1 MRFPS
6 AFALCSSLVALSVAL
21 AACGSTPPFL
31 VFRSEPGE
39 KTAPIVGDPVRIQQ
53 PGYEMFGGAKA
64 GYHFVHSAEQWKTL
78 FPGGEIPPLPTDLN
92 FTRKMLIM
100 AVGDGKKVTHVKVT
114 KVLDT
119 ASTVH
124 LFVRETLE
132 GQNCKGESDGNAYD
146 AVITE
151 RLDKN
156 IQVHVEVE
164 PGKSC
169 GAPPSAKVMC
179 RHGNAAWENKIAAQ
193 PGETV
198 ECEAVPEVNGT
209 SAIVDHVWRFA
220 SIPPGSGAK
229 LTFSKNN
236 THVSF
241 PVDSFGNYVV
251 AFDVADESGRKGSA
265 QATAEVLP
273 PKDNDTYV
281 QLAWAH
287 FDASD
292 DPSTFPRVSL
302 RITEDGK
309 SNPRVCAKDVPKKPD
324 FCEVREQAP
333 TVLFHLKGSRD
344 KFLVEAAYTDERA
357 KGGPYICVRTFF
369 NGAKVADQCDD
380 VARPPDS
387 VWTVGLLDAKT
398 GAIGAPP
405 PPPPPAEET
414 PAAPGKK
421 PVKPATKK

>member
-1 MRFPS
+1 MRTPK
-6 AFALCSSLVALSVAL
+6 AL
-21 AACGSTPPFL
+21 ALPSLLVVAATVLSACGSTPPFL
-31 VFRSEPGE
+31 VFRSAPGE
-39 KTAPIVGDPVRIQQ
+39 KLASVDGDPVRTRS
-53 PGYEMFGGAKA
+53 PGYEVFPGAKA
-64 GYHFVHSAEQWKTL
+64 GYHFIHSPEQWKEL
-78 FPGGEIPPLPTDLN
+78 FPGGEVPPLPTDLD
-92 FTRKMLIM
+92 FKRKMMIL
-100 AVGDGKKVTHVKVT
+100 AVGDGKKVQGVKIT

-132 GQNCKGESDGNAYD
+132 GENCKSETESNAYD

-156 IQVHVEVE
+156 IQVHVEME

-179 RHGNAAWENKIAAQ
+179 RVGSGSSWEPKIAAQ

-198 ECEAVPEVNGT
+198 ECEAVPQVNGT
-209 SAIVDHVWRFA
+209 FAIVDQHWRFA
-220 SIPPGSGAK
+220 TVPAGSATK
-229 LTFSKNN
+229 MTFSKNN
-236 THVSF
+236 THVTF
-241 PVDSFGNYVV
+241 PVDGFGSYVV
-251 AFDVADESGRKGSA
+251 EFDMTDDAGRKGMG
-265 QATAEVLP
+265 QGTAEVLP

-302 RITEDGK
+302 KIAEDGK
-309 SNPRVCAKDVPKKPD
+309 PNPKVCAKDVPKKPD
-324 FCEVREQAP
+324 FCDIREQAP
-333 TVLFHLKGSRD
+333 TVLFHLKGSRE
-344 KFLVEAAYTDERA
+344 KFLVDANYMDERA

-380 VARPPDS
+380 VPRPADS

-398 GAIGAPP
+398 GQIGAPP
-405 PPPPPAEET
+405 PPPPPAEE
-414 PAAPGKK
+414 APPSKK
-421 PVKPATKK
+421 KK

>member
-6 AFALCSSLVALSVAL
+6 AFALSSVLAVSLSFVG
-21 AACGSTPPFL
+21 CGSTPPFL
-31 VFRSEPGE
+31 VFRGEPGE
-39 KTAPIVGDPVRIQQ
+39 KLAPVVGDPVRMQK
-53 PGYEMFGGAKA
+53 PGYEGFNGAKA
-64 GYHFVHSAEQWKTL
+64 GYHFVRSADEWKAL
-78 FPGGEIPPLPTDLN
+78 FPGGEIPPLPTDMN
-92 FTRKMLIM
+92 FVRKMVIF
-100 AVGDGKKVTHVKVT
+100 AVADGKKITNVKVT
-114 KVLDT
+114 RVLDT

-132 GQNCKGESDGNAYD
+132 GQNCKSENEGNAFD

-169 GAPPSAKVMC
+169 GAAPSAKVTC
-179 RHGNAAWENKIAAQ
+179 RHPNGAWENKTVAQ

-198 ECEAVPEVNGT
+198 ECEAVPEVTGT
-209 SAIVDHVWRFA
+209 SAIVDQVWRFA
-220 SIPPGSGAK
+220 SLPAGSAAK
-229 LTFSKNN
+229 MTFSKNN

-251 AFDVADESGRKGSA
+251 AFEVADESGRRGSV
-265 QATAEVLP
+265 QGSVEVLP

-287 FDASD
+287 FDAND

-309 SNPRVCAKDVPKKPD
+309 PTPRVCAKDVPKKPD
-324 FCEVREQAP
+324 FCDVREQAP
-333 TVLFHLKGSRD
+333 TVLFHLKGARD
-344 KFLVEAAYTDERA
+344 KFLVDANYTDERA

-369 NGAKVADQCDD
+369 NGVKVADQCDD
-380 VARPPDS
+380 VVRAAES

-405 PPPPPAEET
+405 PPPAPPEE
-414 PAAPGKK
+414 PPPGKK
-421 PVKPATKK
+421 PAKPATKK

>member
-1 MRFPS
+1 MRFLS
-6 AFALCSSLVALSVAL
+6 AFTLSSCFLAPLFAL

-31 VFRSEPGE
+31 VFRGEPGE
-39 KTAPIVGDPVRIQQ
+39 KLAPVVGDPVRIQQ
-53 PGYEMFGGAKA
+53 PGYEVFHGAKA
-64 GYHFVHSAEQWKTL
+64 GYHFVHSPEEWKAL
-78 FPGGEIPPLPTDLN
+78 FPGGEIPPLPPDMN
-92 FTRKMLIM
+92 FVRKMVIL

-124 LFVRETLE
+124 LFVREVLE
-132 GQNCKGESDGNAYD
+132 GQNCKAEMDGNAFD

-169 GAPPSAKVMC
+169 GAPPSAKVTC

-198 ECEAVPEVNGT
+198 ECEAVPEVSGAF
-209 SAIVDHVWRFA
+209 AIVDQAWRFA
-220 SIPPGSGAK
+220 SIPAGSGAK
-229 LTFSKNN
+229 MTFSKNN
-236 THVSF
+236 THASF
-241 PVDSFGNYVV
+241 PVDSFGSYIV
-251 AFDVADESGRKGSA
+251 AFDVADEAGRKGSA
-265 QATAEVLP
+265 QGTVDVLP

-287 FDASD
+287 FDATD
-292 DPSTFPRVSL
+292 DPATFPRVSL
-302 RITEDGK
+302 RITDGG
-309 SNPRVCAKDVPKKPD
+309 RVCSKDVPKKPD
-324 FCEVREQAP
+324 FCQVREQAA
-333 TVLFHLKGSRD
+333 TVLFHLKGSRE
-344 KFLVEAAYTDERA
+344 KFIVDALYTDERA

-369 NGAKVADQCDD
+369 NGVKVADQCDD
-380 VARPPDS
+380 VARAADS
-387 VWTVGLLDAKT
+387 VWTVGQLDAKS
-398 GAIGAPP
+398 GAIGAAPP
-405 PPPPPAEET
+405 PPPPPEDL

-421 PVKPATKK
+421 PLKPAPKK